1 MAGSWRDSLHWTR
14 LSTTSLCSQFLRVWT
29 WPCQQAPTVRLV
41 STSSWGEHV
50 PLLLLA
56 VLINRVARCL
66 VPVLVSQ
73 EDEGRHHQPLHS
85 VQLVDSQ
92 PGLARQYS
100 LSLSLS

>member
-56 VLINRVARCL
+56 VLMNRVARCL
-66 VPVLVSQ
+66 FFLCS
-73 EDEGRHHQPLHS
+73 S
-85 VQLVDSQ
+85 
-92 PGLARQYS
+92 ARRTKGGTTS
-100 LSLSLS
+100 PFTPSN